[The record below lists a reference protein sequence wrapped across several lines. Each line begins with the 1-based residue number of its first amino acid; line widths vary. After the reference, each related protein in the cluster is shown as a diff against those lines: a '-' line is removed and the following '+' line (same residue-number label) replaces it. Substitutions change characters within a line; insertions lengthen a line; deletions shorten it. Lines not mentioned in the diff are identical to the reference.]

1 MHLFL
6 LIISTICLFTS
17 LVMTIW
23 FKSNRIL
30 NFYLIF
36 TFCFAS
42 LYLLLHS
49 LNYLMLFPKIDF
61 PKLNYY
67 QVILI
72 LMPTLYLYYIK
83 LLKNVKFIENE
94 DFKHF
99 IIPLSI
105 ILGINYFSFF
115 NYTFLFLVVFS
126 FSVFYLYKTFSILKF
141 NYWSVKTNQPFTY
154 DFSMVRSWTKFL
166 FIIQV
171 LYLIIINL
179 SNTFNIIDYNTGC
192 NFYFEFSL
200 LTLYSIVYLKIIFSP
215 AIFYGNPSLFK
226 RVESAS
232 ASKICVSG
240 VWHIQ
245 MTVSHMSYKEQLLL
259 DRIENNIIVYI
270 EQIEEIALNK
280 FAFRNPEYSL
290 YKLSVDLGIPKY
302 YLDFI
307 FKYHCKVSF
316 VEYKK
321 MVRIYDSIQL
331 INSGYLKSNKLD
343 TLSKYVGFSSYNP
356 FLVSFKELTG
366 VSPFEFYRNR
376 KITKQHC

>member
-1 MHLFL
+1 MHIFL
-6 LIISTICLFTS
+6 LIISSTCLFTS
-17 LVMTIW
+17 LVMIIW
-23 FKSNRIL
+23 FKTNRIL

-42 LYLLLHS
+42 LYLLLYS
-49 LNYLMLFPKIDF
+49 LNHLILFQKIDF

-72 LMPTLYLYYIK
+72 LMPTLYLYYTKLIK
-83 LLKNVKFIENE
+83 NIKFIEKE
-94 DFKHF
+94 DLQHF
-99 IIPLSI
+99 IFPLII
-105 ILGINYFSFF
+105 ILLINYFSFL
-115 NYTFLFLVVFS
+115 NYTFLPLAVFLFS
-126 FSVFYLYKTFSILKF
+126 MFYLYKTFLILKF

-154 DFSMVRSWTKFL
+154 DFSIIRSWTKFL

-171 LYLIIINL
+171 LYLFIINL
-179 SNTFNIIDYNTGC
+179 SNIFIIVNNNTRC

-200 LTLYSIVYLKIIFSP
+200 LTLYSIVYLKIVFSP
-215 AIFYGNPSLFK
+215 SIFYGNSSLFK
-226 RVESAS
+226 RIESAS
-232 ASKICVSG
+232 VSKICISS
-240 VWHIQ
+240 VWHNQI
-245 MTVSHMSYKEQLLL
+245 TVSKMSNKEQLLL
-259 DRIENNIIVYI
+259 DRIENNIIVYV
-270 EQIEEIALNK
+270 EQIEEIALSK
-280 FAFRNPEYSL
+280 FSFRNPEYSL

-331 INSGYLKSNKLD
+331 ISSGYLKSNKLD

-376 KITKQHC
+376 KITKHY